1 MGPHLISGAT
11 ALVLSFPCLISPP
24 PPSHPSRLWKHL
36 YGQTNPSSSV
46 GLRQGVWV
54 PSTPDGPA
62 PMRHHLSYSRIAGG
76 IGLASHVSDFLSYY
90 PPPSRLNF
98 HERNRNNCPQV
109 AFSRLPAKPGS
120 RLNSTSD
127 SFWTWRGGRGLL
139 DLVCVSCTTKRM
151 NEIS

>member
-1 MGPHLISGAT
+1 MWSRFGTTPHFGSNSFGLI
-11 ALVLSFPCLISPP
+11 LSLSHFSTP

-76 IGLASHVSDFLSYY
+76 IGLASHVSEFLSYY
-90 PPPSRLNF
+90 PQPSRLNF
-98 HERNRNNCPQV
+98 HERNRNNCRQV
-109 AFSRLPAKPGS
+109 AFSRHPAKPGS

-127 SFWTWRGGRGLL
+127 SF
-139 DLVCVSCTTKRM
+139 
-151 NEIS
+151 